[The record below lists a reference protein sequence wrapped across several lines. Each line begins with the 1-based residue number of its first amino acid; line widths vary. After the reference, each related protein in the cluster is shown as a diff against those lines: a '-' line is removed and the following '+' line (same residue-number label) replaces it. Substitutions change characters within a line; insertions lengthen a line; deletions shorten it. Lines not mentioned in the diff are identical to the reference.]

1 VRQIKL
7 VVAIVIALGFLAAS
21 PMLKAWP
28 SGFGASPPVSGRG
41 DCDSAAESAH
51 GGADG
56 QERTP
61 DEPRPTPPPE
71 PSSAK
76 PKLTLEH
83 KATMNGIAALTVTW
97 SGLEGDA
104 VLALQIDIVSDDG
117 VVVRRIM
124 PHHHQFEGVVVL
136 RSLTAAGSAGLEID
150 LVQAQQHLG
159 QGRIAVSALITNRVS
174 VIVRPFRSVRGG
186 GTPEY
191 QVEVGGPDCRPEWEV
206 LCAEGRPIPK
216 VVLDAKPR
224 PFRVPEEGYLD
235 VITALTEILGKTK
248 LELGREEDEDGP
260 TPPSE
265 PSPAKPQLTLEHRA
279 TNGIAALTV
288 AWSGLEGEAV
298 LALQIDIVFDDD
310 VLARRETPDEHQFE
324 GLVMVR
330 SATAA
335 GSAGLEIDLVQAQ
348 QHLGKG
354 RIAVSALVTN
364 RVLVTVLP
372 FQNVMDGGT
381 PEYHVEIRGP
391 DCRPAWEVLCAE
403 DRPITRVV
411 LNAKPRPFRVPK
423 EGYLDVTTGLN
434 EILARAQ
441 LELSRAENDD
451 RVRPTEPQED
461 KP

>member
-1 VRQIKL
+1 MRQIKL
-7 VVAIVIALGFLAAS
+7 VVTIVIALGFLAGS

-28 SGFGASPPVSGRG
+28 SGFGASPPLSGRG

-51 GGADG
+51 GAGDR
-56 QERTP
+56 QDRK
-61 DEPRPTPPPE
+61 PE
-71 PSSAK
+71 
-76 PKLTLEH
+76 
-83 KATMNGIAALTVTW
+83 
-97 SGLEGDA
+97 
-104 VLALQIDIVSDDG
+104 
-117 VVVRRIM
+117 
-124 PHHHQFEGVVVL
+124 
-136 RSLTAAGSAGLEID
+136 
-150 LVQAQQHLG
+150 
-159 QGRIAVSALITNRVS
+159 
-174 VIVRPFRSVRGG
+174 
-186 GTPEY
+186 
-191 QVEVGGPDCRPEWEV
+191 
-206 LCAEGRPIPK
+206 
-216 VVLDAKPR
+216 KPR
-224 PFRVPEEGYLD
+224 
-235 VITALTEILGKTK
+235 
-248 LELGREEDEDGP
+248 P

-265 PSPAKPQLTLEHRA
+265 PSPAKPQLTLEHKA
-279 TNGIAALTV
+279 TTNGIAALTV
-288 AWSGLEGEAV
+288 AWTGLEGDAV

-335 GSAGLEIDLVQAQ
+335 GSAGLEIELAQAQ

-372 FQNVMDGGT
+372 FQNVTDGGT

-434 EILARAQ
+434 EVLARAQ

-451 RVRPTEPQED
+451 RVRTPEPRGD